1 MEGRCFITNYTV
13 GPSACTMVT
22 DHCVNGTCFN
32 TTCEPGLCG
41 PLHDDCA
48 EALCVPAREGGFE
61 CYPSWIGRCTA
72 DYVGYYVGAPADP
85 PAHTPPFA
93 TAPLTD
99 DELEARLD
107 AAALPELL
115 LRREEAAAAAARR
128 ASGQGETPL
137 RPPPLRWGRRHV
149 D

>member
-41 PLHDDCA
+41 PLHEDCA

-85 PAHTPPFA
+85 PRAHTSLRDRPAHPQ
-93 TAPLTD
+93 
-99 DELEARLD
+99 AR
-107 AAALPELL
+107 ALC
-115 LRREEAAAAAARR
+115 RRIGVQLYTG
-128 ASGQGETPL
+128 SGDGGGP
-137 RPPPLRWGRRHV
+137 
-149 D
+149 

>member
-1 MEGRCFITNYTV
+1 MRHQLLER
-13 GPSACTMVT
+13 S
-22 DHCVNGTCFN
+22 H
-32 TTCEPGLCG
+32 GL
-41 PLHDDCA
+41 A
-48 EALCVPAREGGFE
+48 
-61 CYPSWIGRCTA
+61 
-72 DYVGYYVGAPADP
+72 
-85 PAHTPPFA
+85 FA

-128 ASGQGETPL
+128 ASGQAETPP